1 MARGDDVK
9 PPVTARRVAAGLLL
23 AIGIVVPLL
32 VMTYAR
38 DEPRLGGWPFFY
50 WYQMLLVFLT
60 AGLTAGA
67 YLLMRRDD
75 KQRRA
80 RQRDGEGEGEQGSER
95 NDGDD
100 GAAQ

>member
-1 MARGDDVK
+1 MARGDDDVK
-9 PPVTARRVAAGLLL
+9 PPVTARRVAAGVLI

-50 WYQMLLVFLT
+50 WYQMLLVFVTAALT
-60 AGLTAGA
+60 AVA
-67 YLLMRRDD
+67 YLLMRQDD
-75 KQRRA
+75 RQRRA
-80 RQRDGEGEGEQGSER
+80 RRDDD
-95 NDGDD
+95 NDDDND